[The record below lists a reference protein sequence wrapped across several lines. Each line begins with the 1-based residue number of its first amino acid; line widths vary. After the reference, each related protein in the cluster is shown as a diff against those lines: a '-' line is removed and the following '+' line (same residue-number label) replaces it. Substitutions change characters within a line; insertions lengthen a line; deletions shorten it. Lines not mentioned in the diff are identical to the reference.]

1 MANNIG
7 FAPHRRLKEKKQPP
21 THQPAAGFVVD
32 ASVANP
38 PNDAVDDGNQP
49 PQQSVDQHEQNPG
62 AVSNPA
68 IISSPTAESPKSNQ
82 ETGCVGIVEEKI
94 TSRCW
99 FEELNTEDKLE
110 YQFFPVSNGV
120 VNFKVRAP
128 NDAHLALTSGPAE
141 SEPMLE
147 VFIGGWKNTKSVI
160 RKNRA
165 KPDVCEVDTP
175 DILNAGE
182 FRGFWVKW
190 MDNVI
195 TVGMEGAAA
204 AFLSYENPDAYDIN
218 YVGVCTGWGANG
230 SWIIEQNEP
239 EPSAPVAAALVSS
252 NAACWIPAANGEV
265 PPNAVVGGADGEDMY
280 IARAQHEG
288 AIIPGK
294 LVPSHG
300 VAYVAWGG
308 VENPKEEYE
317 VLCDGNGVFV
327 PTSGGEIPPN
337 AIPAGESEDG
347 EPLFI
352 GRVSHEGTMTVGKVQ
367 QSHGVCYIPYGGQ
380 EMAFAE
386 YEIYVSQ

>member
-1 MANNIG
+1 MANNI
-7 FAPHRRLKEKKQPP
+7 
-21 THQPAAGFVVD
+21 
-32 ASVANP
+32 
-38 PNDAVDDGNQP
+38 
-49 PQQSVDQHEQNPG
+49 
-62 AVSNPA
+62 
-68 IISSPTAESPKSNQ
+68 
-82 ETGCVGIVEEKI
+82 
-94 TSRCW
+94 
-99 FEELNTEDKLE
+99 ELNTEDKLE
-110 YQFFPVSNGV
+110 YQFLPVSNGV

-160 RKNRA
+160 RKNRS

-182 FRGFWVKW
+182 FRGFWIKW

-239 EPSAPVAAALVSS
+239 EPSAPVAVALVSS

-265 PPNAVVGGADGEDMY
+265 PPNAVVGGSDGEDMY

-327 PTSGGEIPPN
+327 PTSGGEVPPN

>member
-1 MANNIG
+1 MNRNCAETIKMANNIV
-7 FAPHRRLKEKKQPP
+7 L
-21 THQPAAGFVVD
+21 D
-32 ASVANP
+32 
-38 PNDAVDDGNQP
+38 
-49 PQQSVDQHEQNPG
+49 
-62 AVSNPA
+62 
-68 IISSPTAESPKSNQ
+68 
-82 ETGCVGIVEEKI
+82 
-94 TSRCW
+94 
-99 FEELNTEDKLE
+99 TEDKLE
-110 YQFFPVSNGV
+110 YKFYPVSNGV
-120 VNFKVRAP
+120 INFKVRAA

-160 RKNRA
+160 RKNRT
-165 KPDVCEVDTP
+165 KPDVCEVETP
-175 DILNAGE
+175 DILNPGE
-182 FRGFWVKW
+182 FRGFWIKW

-218 YVGVCTGWGANG
+218 YVGVCTGWGASG

-239 EPSAPVAAALVSS
+239 EPSAPIAAALVSS
-252 NAACWIPAANGEV
+252 NAACWIPAANGEI
-265 PPNAVVGGADGEDMY
+265 PPNAVVGGSDGEDMY

-294 LVPSHG
+294 LLASHG
-300 VAYVAWGG
+300 AAYVAWGG
-308 VENPKEEYE
+308 AENPKTEYE
-317 VLCDGNGVFV
+317 VLCDGNGTFV

-352 GRVSHEGTMTVGKVQ
+352 GRVAHEGTMTVGKVQ

-380 EMAFAE
+380 EMAFAD

>member
-7 FAPHRRLKEKKQPP
+7 FASHRRLKEKKQPP
-21 THQPAAGFVVD
+21 THQPAGFVVD
-32 ASVANP
+32 ASVAHP

-68 IISSPTAESPKSNQ
+68 IISSPTAESPKSKQ

-110 YQFFPVSNGV
+110 YQFFPVSKGV

>member
-1 MANNIG
+1 MANNI
-7 FAPHRRLKEKKQPP
+7 
-21 THQPAAGFVVD
+21 
-32 ASVANP
+32 
-38 PNDAVDDGNQP
+38 
-49 PQQSVDQHEQNPG
+49 
-62 AVSNPA
+62 
-68 IISSPTAESPKSNQ
+68 
-82 ETGCVGIVEEKI
+82 
-94 TSRCW
+94 
-99 FEELNTEDKLE
+99 ELNTEDKLE
-110 YQFFPVSNGV
+110 YKFYPATNGV
-120 VNFKVRAP
+120 LNFKVRAP
-128 NDAHLALTSGPAE
+128 NDAHVSLTSGPEEAD
-141 SEPMLE
+141 PMFE

-160 RKNRA
+160 RKNRT
-165 KPDVCEVDTP
+165 KPDVSEVETP

-190 MDNVI
+190 IDNVI

-204 AFLSYENPDAYDIN
+204 AFLSYENTEPFTVN
-218 YVGVCTGWGANG
+218 FVGVCTGWGASG

-239 EPSAPVAAALVSS
+239 EPSAPVAAALVSG
-252 NAACWIPAANGEV
+252 NAACWVPASDGEI

-280 IARAQHEG
+280 IGRAQHEG

-294 LVPSHG
+294 VIAAHKVCYVP
-300 VAYVAWGG
+300 WGG
-308 VENPKEEYE
+308 VENPKTEYE

-327 PTSGGEIPPN
+327 PVSGGDIPPN

-352 GRVSHEGTMTVGKVQ
+352 GRASHEGTMTVGKVQ